1 MKNTWKKVSA
11 VVMMIALLSGVLAV
25 PSQNVQ
31 AAYKKVSITRNAKVT
46 VGKTVKIKLKNNK
59 KKVTWKVAKGKK
71 LIEITQKSKSYAK
84 IRGIKTGTAKVQ
96 AVVGK
101 KKYTCTVTVSA
112 AKNKPI
118 ATSRPK
124 ATKRP
129 MPIKPTQPKAD
140 LTISSERELNEF
152 AQKVNS
158 GNDYSGKLIQLTKD
172 IQYDGVTANN
182 FTPIAYDSYK
192 EFQGIFDGCGHMI
205 SGIDVTD
212 TKGDYMVALFGYIG
226 SGGTVKNLY
235 VSNSSFI
242 FGGESEGGCIAYKN
256 YGVINNCHTYQINA
270 GVGIVRSN
278 YGTIMNCSSASDIMS
293 GYYEV
298 GGIVSYNEGKILNCC
313 NLGDIHST
321 KTENGSYG
329 ISIDVGGICGQN
341 KGTVQNCYNIGVIN
355 SQGTDDSKV
364 YIGGITG
371 HNAGTAV
378 VANSYCAE
386 ESATSNFG
394 DMLGVEKDCK
404 AFPRSEM
411 QTETF
416 VDLLNANRG
425 NNVAWLEWNIEM
437 EGYTYPLPTGE

>member
-1 MKNTWKKVSA
+1 M
-11 VVMMIALLSGVLAV
+11 

-31 AAYKKVSITRNAKVT
+31 AAFKKVSITRNAKVT
-46 VGKTVKIKLKNNK
+46 VGKTVKIKLKNNR
-59 KKVTWKVAKGKK
+59 KKVTWKVTKGKK
-71 LIEITQKSKSYAK
+71 LIKITKKSKSYAK
-84 IRGIKTGTAKVQ
+84 IRGIKTGTAKIQ
-96 AVVGK
+96 AVTGR

-129 MPIKPTQPKAD
+129 MPIKPTEPKAD

-158 GNDYSGKLIQLTKD
+158 GNNYSGKLIQLTAD

-182 FTPIAYDSYK
+182 FTPIAIAAHR

-212 TKGDYMVALFGYIG
+212 TKGEYAAALFGYIG

-242 FGGESEGGCIAYKN
+242 YGGKSKGDCIACKN
-256 YGVINNCHTYQINA
+256 YGAINNCHTYQINA
-270 GVGIVRSN
+270 DEGIVYYN

-293 GYYEV
+293 GSARV

-321 KTENGSYG
+321 NTEDY
-329 ISIDVGGICGQN
+329 ISIGGICGKN
-341 KGTVQNCYNIGVIN
+341 EGTVQNCYNIGVIN
-355 SQGTDDSKV
+355 SQGTGS
-364 YIGGITG
+364 IGGITG
-371 HNAGTAV
+371 YNGETAV

-394 DMLGVEKDCK
+394 NMLGVEKDCK

-437 EGYTYPLPTGE
+437 EGYTYPMPTGEQELPAVSATEAPNPTEIPEQNG